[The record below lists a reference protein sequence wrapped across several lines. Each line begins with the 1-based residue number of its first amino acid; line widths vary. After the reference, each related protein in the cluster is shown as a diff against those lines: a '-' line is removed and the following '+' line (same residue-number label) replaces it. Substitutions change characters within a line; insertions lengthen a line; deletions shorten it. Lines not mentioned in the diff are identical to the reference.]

1 LKNLTPDEGE
11 LVKVAAI
18 IDSITRK
25 ERMNYLLIDGQR
37 RKRIARGSGVSV
49 QDVNRV
55 LKNYIDMRK
64 IMKKMTST
72 GGMKALKRGNFPFST

>member
-1 LKNLTPDEGE
+1 
-11 LVKVAAI
+11 VKVAAI
-18 IDSITRK
+18 IDSMTRK

-37 RKRIARGSGVSV
+37 RKRIARGSGVEV

-64 IMKKMTST
+64 MMKKMTSG
-72 GGMKALKRGNFPFST
+72 GGMKALKRGNFPFSS